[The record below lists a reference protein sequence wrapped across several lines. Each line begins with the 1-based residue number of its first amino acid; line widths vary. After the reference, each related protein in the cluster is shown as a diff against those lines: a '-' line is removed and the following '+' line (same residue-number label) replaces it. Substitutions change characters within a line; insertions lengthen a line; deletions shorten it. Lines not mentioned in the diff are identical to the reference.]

1 MEPSHLV
8 LKVVCRPSHPHL
20 VLKAGMVGGKR
31 QTQRSLGSFFF
42 VCVTDLTDSCG
53 EDMRACV
60 CAWGGVIVRGL
71 SVTGSFNQ
79 PSPEVMKDKLATG
92 VGASTANSRNKG
104 RDMLTSS
111 GGSRAFISGAGGG
124 GSDSRRLNQFLEKRS
139 RNPTFR
145 FGGFLLNKLELLIFK
160 RWPSSGGEASE
171 CEGTSLIRSA
181 EKQSTDLC

>member
-8 LKVVCRPSHPHL
+8 LKVVFRPSHPHL
-20 VLKAGMVGGKR
+20 VLKAGMVGGRR

-104 RDMLTSS
+104 RDMLMFWGEQSLHFWGRGR
-111 GGSRAFISGAGGG
+111 GG
-124 GSDSRRLNQFLEKRS
+124 
-139 RNPTFR
+139 
-145 FGGFLLNKLELLIFK
+145 
-160 RWPSSGGEASE
+160 
-171 CEGTSLIRSA
+171 
-181 EKQSTDLC
+181 